1 MKYIF
6 TSLFILINMLFAQQ
20 DMTEGYR
27 PRNLTRG
34 KMWSSY
40 RNNGLDGG
48 GNRSKSDSH
57 SQESLTYPGN
67 MSRVGL
73 DFIEYF
79 IDVSA
84 YLAGEPNVIEIPR
97 VTIPQSSKGQ
107 GVWILAVDDQGD
119 TLVSYSGPRNVTYDV
134 QPAPYNINNSP
145 EAVLGDTTYHNLER
159 SNFSTYHNSI
169 TGNEPIEI
177 HNYRYHHYTAHNNS
191 PEEIIIS
198 QWNTKTGIR
207 VTRKAY
213 AWGYPNFD
221 DFIIQELVFENI
233 GTKILDPAY
242 LTLMNSFSLN
252 SMAHGWADKFGMN
265 WSDWRHNRQQTQD
278 DLFFYTKADTFTAD
292 DSENTDLYKNY
303 IMFYQR
309 DDDWFGTNWDDT
321 GQPYKLEAASAHA
334 DEMQGQLENQLLA
347 YQYIGMGVLDY
358 LPDNTNFVHPSSAI
372 QPVYAK
378 WWHGGENNQFDYEDP
393 NSGMH
398 TDQEMFTMVIGN
410 NDQDITKT
418 PQDPGL
424 GTHALVFGP
433 YRLEPGQ
440 KTKLVIA
447 FVGGS
452 GADWLGE
459 DELTW
464 SITEDATTERIL
476 GEQSMFRNFDQA
488 KFAYENNYNVPDP
501 PPDVKISFA
510 NTQLGQIKIKW
521 SDDVEDAQDP
531 DYENEEARDVRGY
544 RVYKSWPPSHYWH
557 YGPWEFLIDIPI
569 GSPKYYEESNGT
581 YSYIDS
587 TSYSGYNYYYS
598 VHTYDSGHDHWI
610 DVNGNDVG
618 PILPLESG
626 ITSVEQKNPIA
637 ITPYQGSMAS
647 FDSMNVPIRVV
658 PNPYRLDFNDPLHMY
673 PDVADPYKLRF
684 INLPKACIIRL
695 YSVNGDLVYER
706 KHTNENSAE
715 ESWRQDTISLSGRVD
730 SGIYFWV
737 VESLDPASNGQIQ
750 KGTLAIV
757 K

>member
-6 TSLFILINMLFAQQ
+6 ISLFILINTLFAQP
-20 DMTEGYR
+20 DMTEGYW

-464 SITEDATTERIL
+464 STTEDATAERIL
-476 GEQSMFRNFDQA
+476 GERSMFRNFDRA

-673 PDVADPYKLRF
+673 PDFADPYKLRF

>member
-1 MKYIF
+1 M
-6 TSLFILINMLFAQQ
+6 LIAQQ

-464 SITEDATTERIL
+464 STTEDATAERIL
-476 GEQSMFRNFDQA
+476 GERSMFRNFDRA

-569 GSPKYYEESNGT
+569 GSPKYYEEANGT

>member
-1 MKYIF
+1 
-6 TSLFILINMLFAQQ
+6 MLFAQQ

-464 SITEDATTERIL
+464 STTEDATAERIL
-476 GEQSMFRNFDQA
+476 GERSMFRNFDRA

-569 GSPKYYEESNGT
+569 GSPKYYEEENGT

-673 PDVADPYKLRF
+673 PDFADPYKLRF

>member
-6 TSLFILINMLFAQQ
+6 TSLFILINMLIAQQ

-213 AWGYPNFD
+213 AWGYSNYD

-464 SITEDATTERIL
+464 STTEDATAERIL
-476 GEQSMFRNFDQA
+476 GERSMFRNFDRA

>member
-1 MKYIF
+1 
-6 TSLFILINMLFAQQ
+6 MLFAQQ

-464 SITEDATTERIL
+464 STTEDATAERIL
-476 GEQSMFRNFDQA
+476 GERSMFRNFDRA

-569 GSPKYYEESNGT
+569 GSPKYYEEANGT

>member
-1 MKYIF
+1 
-6 TSLFILINMLFAQQ
+6 MLFAQQ

-464 SITEDATTERIL
+464 STTEDATAESIL
-476 GEQSMFRNFDQA
+476 GERSMFRNFDRA

>member
-1 MKYIF
+1 M
-6 TSLFILINMLFAQQ
+6 LIAQQ

-169 TGNEPIEI
+169 TGNE
-177 HNYRYHHYTAHNNS
+177 

-464 SITEDATTERIL
+464 STTEDATAERIL
-476 GEQSMFRNFDQA
+476 GERSMFRNFDRA

-673 PDVADPYKLRF
+673 PDFADPYKLRF

>member
-6 TSLFILINMLFAQQ
+6 TSLFILINMLIAQQ

-464 SITEDATTERIL
+464 STTEDATAERIL
-476 GEQSMFRNFDQA
+476 GERSMFRNFDRA

>member
-6 TSLFILINMLFAQQ
+6 ISLFILINMLFAQQ

-464 SITEDATTERIL
+464 STTEDATAERIL
-476 GEQSMFRNFDQA
+476 GERSMFRNFDRA

>member
-6 TSLFILINMLFAQQ
+6 SSLFILINTLFAQL

-464 SITEDATTERIL
+464 STTEDALEERIL
-476 GEQSMFRNFDQA
+476 GERSMFRNFDRA

-673 PDVADPYKLRF
+673 PDFADPYKLRF

>member
-6 TSLFILINMLFAQQ
+6 TSLFILINMLIAQQ

-321 GQPYKLEAASAHA
+321 GQPYKLEAASADA

-464 SITEDATTERIL
+464 STTEDATAERIL
-476 GEQSMFRNFDQA
+476 GERSMFRNFDRA

>member
-1 MKYIF
+1 M
-6 TSLFILINMLFAQQ
+6 LIAQQ

-309 DDDWFGTNWDDT
+309 DDDWVGTNWDDT

-464 SITEDATTERIL
+464 STTEDATAERIL
-476 GEQSMFRNFDQA
+476 GERSMFRNFDRA

-673 PDVADPYKLRF
+673 PDFADPYKLRF

>member
-1 MKYIF
+1 M
-6 TSLFILINMLFAQQ
+6 LIAQQ

-464 SITEDATTERIL
+464 STTEDATAERIL
-476 GEQSMFRNFDQA
+476 GERSMFRNFDRA

-673 PDVADPYKLRF
+673 PDFADPYKLRF

>member
-464 SITEDATTERIL
+464 STTEDATAERIL
-476 GEQSMFRNFDQA
+476 GERSMFRNFDRA

-569 GSPKYYEESNGT
+569 GSPKYYEEANGT

-626 ITSVEQKNPIA
+626 MTSVEQKNPIA

>member
-464 SITEDATTERIL
+464 STTEDATAERIL
-476 GEQSMFRNFDQA
+476 GERSMFRNFDRA

-626 ITSVEQKNPIA
+626 MTSVEQKNPIA

>member
-1 MKYIF
+1 
-6 TSLFILINMLFAQQ
+6 MLFAQQ

-309 DDDWFGTNWDDT
+309 DDDWVGTNWDDT

-464 SITEDATTERIL
+464 STTEDATAERIL
-476 GEQSMFRNFDQA
+476 GERSMFRNFDRA

-673 PDVADPYKLRF
+673 PDFADPYKLRF

>member
-1 MKYIF
+1 
-6 TSLFILINMLFAQQ
+6 MLFAQQ

-464 SITEDATTERIL
+464 STTEDATAERIL
-476 GEQSMFRNFDQA
+476 GERSMFRNFDRA

-587 TSYSGYNYYYS
+587 TSFSGYNYYYS

-673 PDVADPYKLRF
+673 PDFADPYKLRF

>member
-6 TSLFILINMLFAQQ
+6 TSLFILINMLIAQQ

-464 SITEDATTERIL
+464 STTEDATAERIL
-476 GEQSMFRNFDQA
+476 GERSMFRNFDRA

-673 PDVADPYKLRF
+673 PDFADPYKLRF

>member
-6 TSLFILINMLFAQQ
+6 TSLFILINMLIAQQ

-464 SITEDATTERIL
+464 STTEDATAERIL
-476 GEQSMFRNFDQA
+476 GERSMFRNFDRA

-569 GSPKYYEESNGT
+569 GSPKYYEEENGT

-673 PDVADPYKLRF
+673 PDFADPYKLRF

>member
-6 TSLFILINMLFAQQ
+6 TSLFILINMLIAQQ

-107 GVWILAVDDQGD
+107 GVWILAVDDLGD

-410 NDQDITKT
+410 NDHEITKT

-464 SITEDATTERIL
+464 STTEDATAERIL
-476 GEQSMFRNFDQA
+476 GERSMFRNFDRA

>member
-1 MKYIF
+1 
-6 TSLFILINMLFAQQ
+6 MLFAQQ

-464 SITEDATTERIL
+464 STTEDATAERIL
-476 GEQSMFRNFDQA
+476 GERSMFRNFDRA

-626 ITSVEQKNPIA
+626 MTSVEQKNPIA

>member
-309 DDDWFGTNWDDT
+309 DDDWVGTNWDDT

-464 SITEDATTERIL
+464 STTEDATAERIL
-476 GEQSMFRNFDQA
+476 GERSMFRNFDRA

>member
-1 MKYIF
+1 
-6 TSLFILINMLFAQQ
+6 MLFAQQ

-347 YQYIGMGVLDY
+347 YQYIGTGVLDY

-418 PQDPGL
+418 PQEPGL

-464 SITEDATTERIL
+464 STTEDATAERIL
-476 GEQSMFRNFDQA
+476 GERSMFRNFDRA

>member
-6 TSLFILINMLFAQQ
+6 TSLFILINMLIAQQ

-464 SITEDATTERIL
+464 STTEDATAERIL
-476 GEQSMFRNFDQA
+476 GERSMFRNFDRA

-569 GSPKYYEESNGT
+569 GSPKYYEEANGT

-673 PDVADPYKLRF
+673 PDFADPYKLRF

>member
-1 MKYIF
+1 M
-6 TSLFILINMLFAQQ
+6 LIAQQ

-464 SITEDATTERIL
+464 STTEDATAERIL
-476 GEQSMFRNFDQA
+476 GERSMFRNFDRA

>member
-1 MKYIF
+1 
-6 TSLFILINMLFAQQ
+6 
-20 DMTEGYR
+20 
-27 PRNLTRG
+27 
-34 KMWSSY
+34 MWSSY

-464 SITEDATTERIL
+464 STTEDATAERIL
-476 GEQSMFRNFDQA
+476 GERSMFRNFDRA

-673 PDVADPYKLRF
+673 PDFADPYKLRF

>member
-6 TSLFILINMLFAQQ
+6 ISLFILINTLFAQP

-464 SITEDATTERIL
+464 STTEDATAERIL
-476 GEQSMFRNFDQA
+476 GERSMFRNFDRA

>member
-464 SITEDATTERIL
+464 STTEDATAERIL
-476 GEQSMFRNFDQA
+476 GERSMFRNFDRA

>member
-221 DFIIQELVFENI
+221 DFIIQELIFENI

-464 SITEDATTERIL
+464 STTEDATAERIL
-476 GEQSMFRNFDQA
+476 GERSMFRNFDRA

>member
-6 TSLFILINMLFAQQ
+6 ISLFILINTLFAQP
-20 DMTEGYR
+20 DMTEGYW

-464 SITEDATTERIL
+464 STTEDATAERIL
-476 GEQSMFRNFDQA
+476 GERSMFRNFDRA

-569 GSPKYYEESNGT
+569 GSPKYYEEANGT

-626 ITSVEQKNPIA
+626 MTSVEQKNPIA

>member
-1 MKYIF
+1 
-6 TSLFILINMLFAQQ
+6 MLFAQQ

-213 AWGYPNFD
+213 AWGYSNYD

-464 SITEDATTERIL
+464 STTEDATAERIL
-476 GEQSMFRNFDQA
+476 GERSMFRNFDRA

>member
-1 MKYIF
+1 
-6 TSLFILINMLFAQQ
+6 MLFAQQ

-464 SITEDATTERIL
+464 STTEDATAERIL
-476 GEQSMFRNFDQA
+476 GERSMFRNFDRA

-673 PDVADPYKLRF
+673 PDFADPYKLRF

>member
-1 MKYIF
+1 
-6 TSLFILINMLFAQQ
+6 MLFAQQ

-464 SITEDATTERIL
+464 STTEDATAERIL
-476 GEQSMFRNFDQA
+476 GERSMFRNFDRA

-569 GSPKYYEESNGT
+569 GSPKYYEEANGT

-626 ITSVEQKNPIA
+626 MTSVEQKNPIA

>member
-1 MKYIF
+1 
-6 TSLFILINMLFAQQ
+6 MLFAQQ

-464 SITEDATTERIL
+464 STTEDATAERIL
-476 GEQSMFRNFDQA
+476 GERSMFRNFDRA

-569 GSPKYYEESNGT
+569 GSPKYYEEANGT

-626 ITSVEQKNPIA
+626 MTSVEQKNPIA

-673 PDVADPYKLRF
+673 PDFADPYKLRF

>member
-358 LPDNTNFVHPSSAI
+358 LPDNTNFVHPSNAI

-464 SITEDATTERIL
+464 STTEDATAERIL
-476 GEQSMFRNFDQA
+476 GERSMFRNFDRA

-673 PDVADPYKLRF
+673 PDFADPYKLRF

>member
-1 MKYIF
+1 
-6 TSLFILINMLFAQQ
+6 MLFAQQ

-464 SITEDATTERIL
+464 STTEDATAERIL
-476 GEQSMFRNFDQA
+476 GERSMFRNFDRA

-569 GSPKYYEESNGT
+569 GSPKYYEEANGT

-673 PDVADPYKLRF
+673 PDFADPYKLRF

>member
-6 TSLFILINMLFAQQ
+6 LSLFILINTLFAQL

-213 AWGYPNFD
+213 AWGYSNYD

-252 SMAHGWADKFGMN
+252 AMAHGWADKFGMN

-309 DDDWFGTNWDDT
+309 DDDWVGTNWDDT

-347 YQYIGMGVLDY
+347 YQYIGMGILDY
-358 LPDNTNFVHPSSAI
+358 LPDNTDFVHPSSPI

-393 NSGMH
+393 NSGIH
-398 TDQEMFTMVIGN
+398 TDEEMFTMVIGN

-418 PQDPGL
+418 PQEPGL

-501 PPDVKISFA
+501 PPDVKIFFA
-510 NTQLGQIKIKW
+510 NTRLGQIKIKW
-521 SDDVEDAQDP
+521 HDDVEDALDP

-557 YGPWEFLIDIPI
+557 YGPWEFLIDIPV
-569 GSPKYYEESNGT
+569 GSPKYYDEANGT

-587 TSYSGYNYYYS
+587 TSFSGYNYYYS

-610 DVNGNDVG
+610 DINGNDVG
-618 PILPLESG
+618 PIPPLESG
-626 ITSVEQKNPIA
+626 MTSVEQKNPIA
-637 ITPYQGSMAS
+637 ITPYQGSTAS

-658 PNPYRLDFNDPLHMY
+658 PNPYRMDFNDPLHMY

-706 KHTNENSAE
+706 KHNNEYSAE

-737 VESLDPASNGQIQ
+737 VESFDPASNGQIQ

>member
-464 SITEDATTERIL
+464 STTEDATAERIL
-476 GEQSMFRNFDQA
+476 GERSMFRNFDRA

-673 PDVADPYKLRF
+673 PDFADPYKLRF

>member
-1 MKYIF
+1 
-6 TSLFILINMLFAQQ
+6 MLFAQQ

-358 LPDNTNFVHPSSAI
+358 LPDNTDFVHPSSAI

-464 SITEDATTERIL
+464 STTEDATAERIL
-476 GEQSMFRNFDQA
+476 GERSMFRNFDRA

-569 GSPKYYEESNGT
+569 GSPKYYEEANGT